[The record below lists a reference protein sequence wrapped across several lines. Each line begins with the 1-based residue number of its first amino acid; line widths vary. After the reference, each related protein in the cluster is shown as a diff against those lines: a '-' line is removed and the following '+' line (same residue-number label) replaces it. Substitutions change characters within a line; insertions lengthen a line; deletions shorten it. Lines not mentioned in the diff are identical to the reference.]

1 MATTRFLTIMRS
13 RSFQMVT
20 RMMTF
25 LMIVRTMR
33 YSTMMILTKMM
44 MGNTAAMTK
53 IIVELS
59 LDPVLEELGRT
70 Q

>member
-13 RSFQMVT
+13 RSFQMVK

-25 LMIVRTMR
+25 LMMMKTMR
-33 YSTMMILTKMM
+33 YSTMMILTKTM

-70 Q
+70 L